1 MIHPRF
7 MAGSFWNYGDT
18 CELVGAKYPAPPLGL
33 ITVAAMLPDTWEI
46 RLIDRN
52 TAELEEADLNWAD
65 IVLTG
70 GMLPQQGDTLQIVRT
85 CRAKGIPVAV
95 GGPDPTTSP
104 ELYED
109 ADFRII
115 GEAEGVIGEFLSAWE
130 NGTRSGTFTA
140 EKFKADVTATPA
152 PRFDLLNFENY
163 VQVSVQF
170 SAAARSPANSATS
183 SSFTAGSPAPR
194 TPTRCWPNWTGSMT
208 SATAAMSISSTTT

>member
-1 MIHPRF
+1 
-7 MAGSFWNYGDT
+7 
-18 CELVGAKYPAPPLGL
+18 
-33 ITVAAMLPDTWEI
+33 MLPDTWEV

-130 NGTRSGTFTA
+130 SGTRSGTFTA

-170 SAAARSPANSATS
+170 SRGCP
-183 SSFTAGSPAPR
+183 FTCEFCDIIELYGRKPR
-194 TPTRCWPNWTGSMT
+194 TKNADQMLPNWTGSMT